1 MVAINSPMNPPRSP
15 FNIEPEERLVM
26 MLSPNTASAKYSG
39 LENFN
44 ATDASIGEKMIRQ
57 IALKTPPKV
66 EPKVDNPR
74 ALPGCF
80 NLVAIGYP
88 SNVVATDA
96 GVPGVLSRIAEID
109 PP

>member
-1 MVAINSPMNPPRSP
+1 MITTDLGAA
-15 FNIEPEERLVM
+15 
-26 MLSPNTASAKYSG
+26 TAYAEAVKQGYKGTREDFGKLLAEFS
-39 LENFN
+39 
-44 ATDASIGEKMIRQ
+44 EKMIRQ

-88 SNVVATDA
+88 SSVVATDA